1 MKKTPTHDFSGVTN
15 PKRVIA
21 RREREAEG
29 GSDKVTTTPA
39 PTGGMSQA
47 QFTKKAAP
55 DPTKDK
61 RLAEALRKRDRK

>member
-1 MKKTPTHDFSGVTN
+1 MKKTHDFSGVTN

-21 RREREAEG
+21 KREAEAEG
-29 GSDKVTTTPA
+29 GSDKVKTAAAPA
-39 PTGGMSQA
+39 GGMSQA

-55 DPTKDK
+55 DPTKGK